1 MSNKLAA
8 EVKPARMAAEVKPAR
23 MAAEVKPARM
33 QSEVNG
39 AASTNV
45 LALSEFVS
53 ATFVK

>member
-1 MSNKLAA
+1 MSKKL
-8 EVKPARMAAEVKPAR
+8 AAEVKPAR

-39 AASTNV
+39 AASANV
-45 LALSEFVS
+45 LALSGFVS